1 MQSMILDSQIHFHL
15 TMHLSAEEAVEVP
28 LAPAELAGGHAAL
41 QVGDVPLEVAEGGA
55 VLPLPLQAVAVVVVL
70 AGAAVPHHHVQQRL
84 P

>member
-1 MQSMILDSQIHFHL
+1 MQ
-15 TMHLSAEEAVEVP
+15 HLSAEEAGEVP

-41 QVGDVPLEVAEGGA
+41 QVGDVLLEVAEGGA
-55 VLPLPLQAVAVVVVL
+55 VLPLLLPLPLQAVAVVVVL

>member
-1 MQSMILDSQIHFHL
+1 MILDSQIDFHP
-15 TMHLSAEEAVEVP
+15 TMHLSAEEAGEVP
-28 LAPAELAGGHAAL
+28 LGPAELAGGHAAL

-55 VLPLPLQAVAVVVVL
+55 VLLPLPLPLQAVAVVVVL

>member
-1 MQSMILDSQIHFHL
+1 
-15 TMHLSAEEAVEVP
+15 MHLSAEEAVEVP

-55 VLPLPLQAVAVVVVL
+55 VLPLPLLPLPLQAVAVVVVL

>member
-1 MQSMILDSQIHFHL
+1 
-15 TMHLSAEEAVEVP
+15 MHLSAEEAGEVP

-41 QVGDVPLEVAEGGA
+41 QVGDVLLEVAEGGA
-55 VLPLPLQAVAVVVVL
+55 VLPLPLLTLPLQAVAVVVVL

>member
-1 MQSMILDSQIHFHL
+1 MQ
-15 TMHLSAEEAVEVP
+15 HLSAEEAGEVP

-41 QVGDVPLEVAEGGA
+41 QVGDVLLEVAEGGT
-55 VLPLPLQAVAVVVVL
+55 VPLPLLLPLQAVAVVVVL

>member
-1 MQSMILDSQIHFHL
+1 
-15 TMHLSAEEAVEVP
+15 MHLSAEEAVEVP
-28 LAPAELAGGHAAL
+28 LGPAELAGGHAAL

-55 VLPLPLQAVAVVVVL
+55 VLRLLLLPLPLQAVAVVVVL

>member
-1 MQSMILDSQIHFHL
+1 
-15 TMHLSAEEAVEVP
+15 MHLSAEEAGEVP

-55 VLPLPLQAVAVVVVL
+55 VLPLLLLQAVAVVVVL

>member
-1 MQSMILDSQIHFHL
+1 
-15 TMHLSAEEAVEVP
+15 MHLSAEEAVEVP
-28 LAPAELAGGHAAL
+28 LGPAELAGGHAAL

-55 VLPLPLQAVAVVVVL
+55 VLPLPPLLQAVAVVVVL

>member
-1 MQSMILDSQIHFHL
+1 
-15 TMHLSAEEAVEVP
+15 MHLSAEEAGEVP

-41 QVGDVPLEVAEGGA
+41 QVGDVLLEVAEGGA
-55 VLPLPLQAVAVVVVL
+55 VLPLLLLPHPLQAVAVVVVL